1 MFSAFLFRHVYPPP
15 PTDPV
20 WEGGGLEDGGKGGGG
35 GGQCVKEGLNAKAG
49 NMASET

>member
-1 MFSAFLFRHVYPPP
+1 MSR
-15 PTDPV
+15 T
-20 WEGGGLEDGGKGGGG
+20 ERERERRRRGGGGGGGG